1 MSAILSTSSNI
12 IYPDSDGQPMADNTK
27 QFRWIVTIK
36 ENLEI
41 LFADQPD
48 VFVAGD
54 LLWYPVEGNNKLRLA
69 PDAMVAFGRP
79 KGDRGSYRQWQE
91 DNIAPQVVF
100 EILSPGNRKGEMQN
114 KFEFYET
121 YGVQEY
127 YIYDPDNNKLKGYR
141 RQTNA
146 LVAIDE
152 MNGWVS
158 PRLKIRFVLN
168 KTDLEIYQPDGRK
181 FLTTLELDERAKW
194 AELQAEQ
201 EKQRA
206 EQEKQR
212 TKLAQLQAEQEK
224 QRAEQEK
231 QRAEQE
237 KQRAE
242 QEKQRAEQEKQ
253 RALAAEELLAQYR
266 DRFGALE

>member
-1 MSAILSTSSNI
+1 MTAILSTSSEI

-54 LLWYPVEGNNKLRLA
+54 LLWYPVEGNNKLRMA
-69 PDAMVAFGRP
+69 PDAMVALGRP
-79 KGDRGSYRQWQE
+79 KGDRGSYRQWKE

-100 EILSPGNRKGEMQN
+100 EILSPGNRKGKMQS

-127 YIYDPDNNKLKGYR
+127 YIYDPDNIKLEGYC
-141 RQTNA
+141 RQNNV

-158 PRLKIRFVLN
+158 PRLSIRFVLN

-181 FLTTLELDERAKW
+181 FLTTLELEERAKE
-194 AELQAEQ
+194 AELQAKQ

-206 EQEKQR
+206 E
-212 TKLAQLQAEQEK
+212 LAQLQAEQEK

-242 QEKQRAEQEKQ
+242 QEKQRPSKKSN
-253 RALAAEELLAQYR
+253 ELNRHSYR
-266 DRFGALE
+266 PSKKS